1 MTPCLSSTHIIES
14 VDEPAVAGGRL
25 LPTGVRRFVPGAM
38 DEKTE
43 SLRDIFIDVTD
54 ESTVTERQEDTRGSL
69 AREGTPE
76 ERTRDVIEA
85 MDDRYDRSTG
95 LDMESLVDLVATFYA
110 DEDDAAIAD
119 TLDESPETVERA
131 RLDLHLVR
139 ERDIDAPIEPSALR
153 ERLDDTDAATVA
165 ADLDTT
171 ESTVERYRRVAET
184 QAARRAVG
192 DRFREAFDEIYLDTD
207 LDAHTDDV
215 TRDGLD
221 EATEGMENELSL

>member
-1 MTPCLSSTHIIES
+1 
-14 VDEPAVAGGRL
+14 
-25 LPTGVRRFVPGAM
+25 M

-43 SLRDIFIDVTD
+43 SLRDIFMDVTN

-76 ERTRDVIEA
+76 ERTEEVIGA
-85 MDDRYDRSTG
+85 LDDRYGLSTDFAVDR
-95 LDMESLVDLVATFYA
+95 LVDLVAAFY
-110 DEDDAAIAD
+110 DEEGDDAIVDA
-119 TLDESPETVERA
+119 LDESPETVERA

-139 ERDIDAPIEPSALR
+139 ESDTDAPIELSALR
-153 ERLDDTDAATVA
+153 ERLDDADAATVA
-165 ADLDTT
+165 ADLDVD
-171 ESTVERYRRVAET
+171 ESTIETYRRVAET

-192 DRFREAFDEIYLDTD
+192 DRFREAFDEIYLDAD
-207 LDAHTDDV
+207 LTSHTDDV

>member
-1 MTPCLSSTHIIES
+1 
-14 VDEPAVAGGRL
+14 
-25 LPTGVRRFVPGAM
+25 M

-43 SLRDIFIDVTD
+43 SLRDIFMDVTD

-76 ERTRDVIEA
+76 ERTEEVIEA
-85 MDDRYDRSTG
+85 LDDRYGLSTDLAVDR
-95 LDMESLVDLVATFYA
+95 LVDLVAAFY
-110 DEDDAAIAD
+110 DEEGDAAIAD
-119 TLDESPETVERA
+119 ALDESPETVERA

-139 ERDIDAPIEPSALR
+139 ESDADAPIELSALR
-153 ERLDDTDAATVA
+153 ERLNDADTATVA
-165 ADLDTT
+165 ADLDVA
-171 ESTVERYRRVAET
+171 ESTVETNRRVAET

-192 DRFREAFDEIYLDTD
+192 DRFRDAFDEIYLDAD
-207 LDAHTDDV
+207 LTSHTDDV

>member
-1 MTPCLSSTHIIES
+1 
-14 VDEPAVAGGRL
+14 
-25 LPTGVRRFVPGAM
+25 M

-76 ERTRDVIEA
+76 ERTREVVEA
-85 MDDRYDRSTG
+85 MDERYDLTTD
-95 LDMESLVDLVATFYA
+95 LDVERLVELVAAFYA
-110 DEDDAAIAD
+110 EEDDAAIAEA
-119 TLDESPETVERA
+119 LGESPRAIERA

-139 ERDIDAPIEPSALR
+139 ERDTDAPIEPSTLR
-153 ERLDDTDAATVA
+153 ERLADADAATVA
-165 ADLDTT
+165 ADLDVP
-171 ESTVERYRRVAET
+171 ESTVEQYRRVAET
-184 QAARRAVG
+184 QAARRTVG

-221 EATEGMENELSL
+221 EATEGMENDLSL

>member
-1 MTPCLSSTHIIES
+1 
-14 VDEPAVAGGRL
+14 
-25 LPTGVRRFVPGAM
+25 M

-76 ERTRDVIEA
+76 ERTTEVVEA
-85 MDDRYDRSTG
+85 MDERYDLTTD
-95 LDMESLVDLVATFYA
+95 LDVERLVELVAAFYA
-110 DEDDAAIAD
+110 EEDDAAIAEA
-119 TLDESPETVERA
+119 LGESPRAIERA

-139 ERDIDAPIEPSALR
+139 ERDTDAPIEPSALR
-153 ERLDDTDAATVA
+153 ERLDDADTATVA
-165 ADLDTT
+165 ADLDVP
-171 ESTVERYRRVAET
+171 ESTVEDYRRIVET
-184 QAARRAVG
+184 QAARRTVG

-207 LDAHTDDV
+207 LAAHTDDV

>member
-1 MTPCLSSTHIIES
+1 
-14 VDEPAVAGGRL
+14 
-25 LPTGVRRFVPGAM
+25 M

-43 SLRDIFIDVTD
+43 SLRDIFMDVTD

-76 ERTRDVIEA
+76 ERAEEVIEA
-85 MDDRYDRSTG
+85 LDDRYGLSTDLAVDR
-95 LDMESLVDLVATFYA
+95 LVDLVAAFY
-110 DEDDAAIAD
+110 DEEGDAAIAD
-119 TLDESPETVERA
+119 ALDESPETVERA

-139 ERDIDAPIEPSALR
+139 ESDTDAPIELSALR
-153 ERLDDTDAATVA
+153 ERLDDADTATVA
-165 ADLDTT
+165 ADLDVA
-171 ESTVERYRRVAET
+171 ESTVETYQRVAET

-192 DRFREAFDEIYLDTD
+192 DRFREAFDEIYLDAD
-207 LDAHTDDV
+207 LTNHTDDV

>member
-1 MTPCLSSTHIIES
+1 
-14 VDEPAVAGGRL
+14 
-25 LPTGVRRFVPGAM
+25 M

-76 ERTRDVIEA
+76 ERTREVVEA
-85 MDDRYDRSTG
+85 MDERYDLTTDLGVER
-95 LDMESLVDLVATFYA
+95 LVELVAAFYA
-110 DEDDAAIAD
+110 EADDAAIAD
-119 TLDESPETVERA
+119 QLDESPETVERA

-139 ERDIDAPIEPSALR
+139 ERDTDAPIEPSTLR
-153 ERLDDTDAATVA
+153 ERLADADAATVA
-165 ADLDTT
+165 ADLDVP
-171 ESTVERYRRVAET
+171 ESTVEQYRRVAET
-184 QAARRAVG
+184 QAARRTVG

-221 EATEGMENELSL
+221 EATEGMENDLSL

>member
-1 MTPCLSSTHIIES
+1 
-14 VDEPAVAGGRL
+14 
-25 LPTGVRRFVPGAM
+25 M

-76 ERTRDVIEA
+76 ERTREVVEA
-85 MDDRYDRSTG
+85 MDERYDLTTDLGVER
-95 LDMESLVDLVATFYA
+95 LVELVAAFYA
-110 DEDDAAIAD
+110 EADDAAIAD
-119 TLDESPETVERA
+119 QLDESPETVERA

-139 ERDIDAPIEPSALR
+139 ERDTDAPIEPSTLR
-153 ERLDDTDAATVA
+153 ERLADADAATVA
-165 ADLDTT
+165 ADLDVP
-171 ESTVERYRRVAET
+171 ESTVEQYRRVAET
-184 QAARRAVG
+184 QAARRTVG